1 MVRDSF
7 PGTETD
13 ATGVTKQNTSRMPDY
28 IYLLENRLSPAQQNA
43 LRHVRDAARD
53 ASMTVFLA
61 GGAVRDLT
69 SGFPVRDLDF
79 SVQGNALKLKKA
91 LEKAGG
97 EFWGDHEPTHTVYF
111 WFPGSVSVEVSSS
124 RREEYPKPGKPVYHW
139 APILE
144 DLRRRDFT
152 ANAMALSLNEGSW
165 GLLLDPLNGVADI
178 EARHVRLA
186 SNYGFIEDPSRMVRA
201 IRLSA
206 RTGWQMDE
214 RTQARYQN
222 AKAEG
227 LMEQISA
234 FARGYELEEIAH
246 EEDPLKA
253 LRALEAEGWMKV
265 LYPAW
270 TAAKA
275 DTKGLEELN
284 KILIRLLMVGV
295 GSDPSA
301 AHIELLTAKM
311 QPKDVA
317 GLKRL
322 FPRRGFVEQWNR
334 LEQSAKEFSKVLL
347 GKAAAKPS
355 AAWKLLVSH
364 QAEPVLW
371 LAYSSKNAQVK
382 EKFNSFFNVWPE
394 ARQKIPT
401 TLMAEMRITPDLPN
415 YGEIA
420 ELLFFEFMDG
430 KLQTEEEIR
439 KFLEPYSPPAPP
451 PPVVI
456 RRPRGRRAEPKIE
469 EEEEV
474 EPPARDSDE
483 DGEEE
488 EEDERAPSP
497 LGEDV
502 PLPPK
507 KGGAPAPV
515 KAVKGAKVAP
525 APAAPAP
532 AKAPAKAVKGAK
544 VAPAPA
550 APAPVAP
557 IKGAPAKAAKEAPKT
572 VTAAKVAPKAAEK
585 PKTPEKPKAPE
596 KAPAKAPAKPEPK
609 AAVKAKAPE
618 KKPAVKV
625 VAKPA
630 QKPAPKPAP
639 KPAKPAA
646 KKQAAVPAR
655 KPAKPAKAAPK
666 KAAKPSKPA
675 KKAPPKKKR

>member
-53 ASMTVFLA
+53 AGMTVFLA

-111 WFPGSVSVEVSSS
+111 WFPGSVRVEVSSS

-265 LYPAW
+265 LYAAW

-275 DTKGLEELN
+275 DIKGLEELN

-371 LAYSSKNAQVK
+371 LAYSSKNAAVK

-439 KFLEPYSPPAPP
+439 KFLQPYSPPAPP

-515 KAVKGAKVAP
+515 KVSAKAPAKAMKGAKVAP
-525 APAAPAP
+525 APAAPI
-532 AKAPAKAVKGAK
+532 K
-544 VAPAPA
+544 A
-550 APAPVAP
+550 APV
-557 IKGAPAKAAKEAPKT
+557 KAAKEAPKT
-572 VTAAKVAPKAAEK
+572 AVAQKAVPKA
-585 PKTPEKPKAPE
+585 PEKPKAPG
-596 KAPAKAPAKPEPK
+596 KVPAKAPVKPEPK
-609 AAVKAKAPE
+609 AATKAKTPV

-625 VAKPA
+625 AAKPS
-630 QKPAPKPAP
+630 KPAPKPVKA
-639 KPAKPAA
+639 AA
-646 KKQAAVPAR
+646 KKQAAAPAR
-655 KPAKPAKAAPK
+655 KSVKPAKAAPK
-666 KAAKPSKPA
+666 KAAKPGKPA
-675 KKAPPKKKR
+675 KKAPAKKKR